1 MTNKD
6 VWNQYKEYSQTT
18 SEIARKFA
26 FAGIAICWFF
36 KTDDGLFPELVK
48 ISLLLFLL
56 FFFIDFLQ
64 YLISTFLLKFWIRKN
79 EIKIW
84 EETGNIEGDY
94 QKPSY
99 IDMPAFI
106 LFVLKIII
114 LFISFLIFGKWF
126 FNT

>member
-36 KTDDGLFPELVK
+36 KTDDSLFPESVK

-84 EETGNIEGDY
+84 EETGNIEGNY

-99 IDMPAFI
+99 IDLPAFI

-114 LFISFLIFGKWF
+114 LLISFLIFG
-126 FNT
+126 TDG